1 MLIQIY
7 VISHCVMNKAIL
19 RFYQEGDNSDQ
30 EEGGGAHGER
40 GDQAEDPNPGA
51 EL

>member
-1 MLIQIY
+1 MLIEIY
-7 VISHCVMNKAIL
+7 VTSHCELKPAI

-51 EL
+51 QL